1 MSPLN
6 LLENGARHVLIAL
19 RTLFRH
25 KGVYFSAIGILALG
39 IGMSVAMFS
48 LVDAVL
54 LRPLPFPEQEL
65 IQVIWKTDPAAGA
78 PFVELAYPE
87 LRDLQE
93 NIHGFQ
99 YVAVMPTTLYG
110 YGKVLQAG
118 NADPVQVES
127 TPVSHDFFR
136 VLGVSPVLGRDFTSS
151 DEQVGAAPVVVVSDW
166 VWRAHLGANRN
177 IVGQMIRLNGQG
189 HTVIG
194 VMARGVDFPRGAGL
208 WIPLGIDR
216 RVVERRTATFLQA
229 IARVKTWLFP
239 CKFDDASE
247 YALCPACGGSSR
259 CLLTLAAGSGDSN
272 LRVLDGVGAPSPV
285 DHAGSIAAAP
295 DCRYDQRRQSVFVT
309 RTVAPPRD
317 CHALSAG
324 RAASADSIAICR

>member
-65 IQVIWKTDPAAGA
+65 IQVIWKTDALAGA
-78 PFVELAYPE
+78 PLVELAYPE

-93 NIHGFQ
+93 NITGFQ
-99 YVAVMPTTLYG
+99 SVAVMPTTLYG
-110 YGKVLQAG
+110 YGRVIQAG
-118 NADPVQVES
+118 NGESVQVES
-127 TPVSHDFFR
+127 APVSHDFFR
-136 VLGVSPVLGRDFTSS
+136 VLGISPVMGRDFTSS
-151 DEQVGAAPVVVVSDW
+151 DDRVGAPPVVVVSDW
-166 VWRAHLGANRN
+166 VWRQHFGADRK
-177 IVGQMIRLNGQG
+177 IIGKMIRLNGQG

-194 VMARGVDFPRGAGL
+194 VMARGVDFPRGTGL

-229 IARVKTWLFP
+229 IARVRRDYSHDSLTTQVNTLF
-239 CKFDDASE
+239 A
-247 YALCPACGGSSR
+247 R
-259 CLLTLAAGSGDSN
+259 LAADHPDAYSRSQQGVVTPIFEYWTGSAR
-272 LRVLDGVGAPSPV
+272 LHLW
-285 DHAGSIAAAP
+285 IM
-295 DCRYDQRRQSVFVT
+295 
-309 RTVAPPRD
+309 
-317 CHALSAG
+317 L
-324 RAASADSIAICR
+324 